1 MFSNCIVDYRG
12 NSADVVLTCSVWN
25 TNLHIYIYTRS
36 ARMSQVQ
43 KRKWSK
49 FSLIWF
55 RKWANFL
62 VWLRKWEDSCPP
74 RSKSLII
81 MGDISHH
88 RVDHRLIFHDYHHH
102 HCHHHQFHDHHYHIG
117 ELWRVS
123 QCDKWSVKPPTNS
136 WVSLFQ
142 ERFLWQN
149 YKFQIK
155 VFFCGQTYNFFHFSV
170 EFEQTKMEA
179 SISKR
184 IPIWRIVKNH
194 TEKISSD
201 IEVLEM
207 GKEWITEH
215 PLLCHCHHHPH
226 NHNNWYHL
234 FSSPFPLAVDY
245 HIRHQDNHQNC
256 EVLQSKREW
265 IIYHLCGK
273 RLSSPK
279 EDFSLVREHHL
290 CSLLSIFASSSRN
303 LTQSLSNSYFI
314 V

>member
-49 FSLIWF
+49 FSLVRF

-74 RSKSLII
+74 RSQSLII

-88 RVDHRLIFHDYHHH
+88 RVDHRLIFHDSHHH

-136 WVSLFQ
+136 WF
-142 ERFLWQN
+142 
-149 YKFQIK
+149 
-155 VFFCGQTYNFFHFSV
+155 
-170 EFEQTKMEA
+170 
-179 SISKR
+179 
-184 IPIWRIVKNH
+184 
-194 TEKISSD
+194 
-201 IEVLEM
+201 
-207 GKEWITEH
+207 
-215 PLLCHCHHHPH
+215 
-226 NHNNWYHL
+226 L
-234 FSSPFPLAVDY
+234 FSK
-245 HIRHQDNHQNC
+245 N
-256 EVLQSKREW
+256 
-265 IIYHLCGK
+265 
-273 RLSSPK
+273 
-279 EDFSLVREHHL
+279 DFSGK
-290 CSLLSIFASSSRN
+290 I
-303 LTQSLSNSYFI
+303 TNSKLWPAI
-314 V
+314 